1 MAEILRKSAGRVQEE
16 LDKFGL
22 ALTVTEMKE
31 STRTAQE
38 AADAVGC
45 KVGQI
50 AKSLIFRGGRSDEP
64 LLVIASGANRVN
76 EKRVGEYAGEAVV
89 KPDAEYVLAKT
100 GYAIGGIPPVGH
112 AQAIKCFIDEDILG
126 YEEIWAAAGTPNA
139 LFRLTPAELLTITG
153 GQVVRVK

>member
-1 MAEILRKSAGRVQEE
+1 MAELRKSAVRVQAT
-16 LDKFGL
+16 LDRFGL
-22 ALTVTEMKE
+22 ALMVTEMKD

-50 AKSLIFRGGRSDEP
+50 AKSLVFRGKNSDEP

-76 EKRVGEYAGEAVV
+76 EKRLGEYAGEAVV

-112 AQAIKCFIDEDILG
+112 LQELKCLIDEDILG

-139 LFRLTPAELLTITG
+139 VFRLTPAQLLTITG
-153 GQVVRVK
+153 GQVVSVK

>member
-1 MAEILRKSAGRVQEE
+1 MAELRKSAVRVQAT
-16 LDKFGL
+16 LDRFGL
-22 ALTVTEMKE
+22 ALMVTEMKD

-45 KVGQI
+45 QVGQI
-50 AKSLIFRGGRSDEP
+50 AKSLVFRGKNSDEP

-76 EKRVGEYAGEAVV
+76 EKRLGEYAGEAVV

-112 AQAIKCFIDEDILG
+112 LQELKCLIDEDIFG

-139 LFRLTPAELLTITG
+139 VFRLTPAQLLTITG
-153 GQVVRVK
+153 GQVVSVK

>member
-1 MAEILRKSAGRVQEE
+1 VAEVLRRSAGRVQEA

-22 ALTVTEMKE
+22 KLTVIEMKE

-45 KVGQI
+45 TVGQI
-50 AKSLIFRGGRSDEP
+50 AKSLIFRGGETAEP

-76 EKRVGEYAGEAVV
+76 EKRVGDYAGEKVV

-112 AQAIKCFIDEDILG
+112 AQTIRCLIDEDIFVHK
-126 YEEIWAAAGTPNA
+126 EIWAAAGTPNA
-139 LFRLTPAELLTITG
+139 VFRLTPAELLTITG
-153 GQVVRVK
+153 GQVVKVK

>member
-1 MAEILRKSAGRVQEE
+1 MAEALRKSAGRVQEE
-16 LDKFGL
+16 LDRFGL
-22 ALTVTEMKE
+22 ALTVVEMRE
-31 STRTAQE
+31 STRTSQE

-45 KVGQI
+45 RVGQI
-50 AKSLIFRGGRSDEP
+50 GKSLIFRGKRTDEP

-76 EKRVGEYAGEAVV
+76 EKRVGEIAGEPIS

-112 AQAIKCFIDEDILG
+112 TQKIRCLIDEELFG

-139 LFRLTPAELLTITG
+139 LFRLTPAQLLAITG
-153 GQVVRVK
+153 GQVVGVK